1 MATIKHS
8 SSQKIN
14 RLINYC
20 EKRAE
25 VTSSHLLVAEDRKS
39 VQQQMKLTRELFN
52 KTGGVEG
59 HHFIQSFKPGEV
71 TPEQANELGLELAK
85 KMHPNREAII
95 YTHTDKDHIHN
106 HIVLNSPDIEQGKK
120 LSVTRK
126 HYYDW
131 QRANDSLCRGR
142 GLSIVE
148 EKQKKERV
156 TLPEYHIMA
165 KGKMPYKEHLRQ
177 ALDRAKE
184 IATSLQELKTYVK
197 EKFSIDSKLQ
207 KGKVYFKTPEMERFI
222 SGNRLGN
229 NYKKEVLE
237 HELERNAK
245 EYERGVRQLREERK
259 PPTILPD
266 PNQNGASESRRS
278 EKDISRYEQ
287 FTEYALGQKRSTQ
300 SSTRGFDERND
311 KEGGETREHR
321 VEGNEHSVRYVQG
334 FSKSAE
340 QGRGEQQRASQ
351 EREIPYIQSL
361 SEERRGNDK
370 SVRSDYGAQTNS
382 RAGKEDGNEGKTS
395 AVRSGRGIERD
406 RVSPSE
412 LSLDGTNKVKPKV
425 KKRNRDMDIER

>member
-1 MATIKHS
+1 MATVKHS
-8 SSQKIN
+8 PSKKIN

-25 VTSSHLLVAEDRKS
+25 LTSSHLLVAEDRKS

-52 KTGGVEG
+52 KTEGVEG

-131 QRANDSLCRGR
+131 QRANDSLCRER

-184 IATSLQELKTYVK
+184 IATSLQELKAYVK
-197 EKFSIDSKLQ
+197 EKFSMDSKLQ
-207 KGKVYFKTPEMERFI
+207 KGRMYFKTPEMERFI
-222 SGNRLGN
+222 SGNRLGD
-229 NYKKEVLE
+229 NYTKEVLE
-237 HELERNAK
+237 RELERNAK
-245 EYERGVRQLREERK
+245 EYERRVQQLREERK
-259 PPTILPD
+259 QRNILPD
-266 PNQNGASESRRS
+266 QREQQLQQSRLSTDDELASSRSKRNEQPNQSSERTSQRTREQVRRITEGTPKEPHANQQQLQSDASLHVEAREHNRTDESRKTNVVQDINGASRTPNRFP
-278 EKDISRYEQ
+278 K
-287 FTEYALGQKRSTQ
+287 K
-300 SSTRGFDERND
+300 TRKAPREND
-311 KEGGETREHR
+311 
-321 VEGNEHSVRYVQG
+321 Y
-334 FSKSAE
+334 
-340 QGRGEQQRASQ
+340 
-351 EREIPYIQSL
+351 
-361 SEERRGNDK
+361 
-370 SVRSDYGAQTNS
+370 
-382 RAGKEDGNEGKTS
+382 
-395 AVRSGRGIERD
+395 GIER
-406 RVSPSE
+406 
-412 LSLDGTNKVKPKV
+412 
-425 KKRNRDMDIER
+425 

>member
-1 MATIKHS
+1 MATVKHS
-8 SSQKIN
+8 PSKKIN

-25 VTSSHLLVAEDRKS
+25 LTSSHLLIAEDRKS

-52 KTGGVEG
+52 KNDGVEG

-131 QRANDSLCRGR
+131 QRANDRLCRER

-148 EKQKKERV
+148 EKQKREKV
-156 TLPEYHIMA
+156 TLPEYHLMA

-184 IATSLQELKTYVK
+184 IATSLQELKIYVK
-197 EKFSIDSKLQ
+197 EKFSIDSKMQ

-222 SGNRLGN
+222 SGNRLGD
-229 NYKKEVLE
+229 NYTKEVLE
-237 HELERNAK
+237 RELERNAK
-245 EYERGVRQLREERK
+245 EYERRVQQLRDERK
-259 PPTILPD
+259 QRAILPD
-266 PNQNGASESRRS
+266 QREQQLQQSRLSTDDELASSRSKRNEQPNQSSERTSQR
-278 EKDISRYEQ
+278 
-287 FTEYALGQKRSTQ
+287 
-300 SSTRGFDERND
+300 
-311 KEGGETREHR
+311 TREQVRRITEGTPKEPHANQQQLQSDASLH
-321 VEGNEHSVRYVQG
+321 VEAREHNRTDEPRKTNVVQDIND
-334 FSKSAE
+334 
-340 QGRGEQQRASQ
+340 ASRTSNRFPKKTRKAS
-351 EREIPYIQSL
+351 RE
-361 SEERRGNDK
+361 ND
-370 SVRSDYGAQTNS
+370 Y
-382 RAGKEDGNEGKTS
+382 
-395 AVRSGRGIERD
+395 GIER
-406 RVSPSE
+406 
-412 LSLDGTNKVKPKV
+412 
-425 KKRNRDMDIER
+425 

>member
-1 MATIKHS
+1 MATVKHS
-8 SSQKIN
+8 PSKKIN

-25 VTSSHLLVAEDRKS
+25 LTSSHLLIAEDRKS

-52 KTGGVEG
+52 KNDGVEG

-131 QRANDSLCRGR
+131 QRANDRLCRER

-148 EKQKKERV
+148 EKQKREKV
-156 TLPEYHIMA
+156 TLPEYHLMA

-184 IATSLQELKTYVK
+184 IVTSLQELKIYVK
-197 EKFSIDSKLQ
+197 EKFSIDSKMQ
-207 KGKVYFKTPEMERFI
+207 KDKVYFKAPEMERYI

-229 NYKKEVLE
+229 NYSKEGLE
-237 HELERNAK
+237 LEFERNAK
-245 EYERGVRQLREERK
+245 EYERRVQQLGEERK
-259 PPTILPD
+259 QPTNPAEHELRGNDCPP
-266 PNQNGASESRRS
+266 ESDRGLSLDLSQR
-278 EKDISRYEQ
+278 EYEQ
-287 FTEYALGQKRSTQ
+287 RNDDDTGARKNQTDEPT
-300 SSTRGFDERND
+300 STRGDSIDFEAIHRQLAERNRATQEIYQQQFGD
-311 KEGGETREHR
+311 SSRDDQKNGK
-321 VEGNEHSVRYVQG
+321 SV
-334 FSKSAE
+334 
-340 QGRGEQQRASQ
+340 RGEQANRS
-351 EREIPYIQSL
+351 REIGQHERQYGHTGPHVTPTNQKQSRRTRRQQQEHDL
-361 SEERRGNDK
+361 ER
-370 SVRSDYGAQTNS
+370 
-382 RAGKEDGNEGKTS
+382 
-395 AVRSGRGIERD
+395 
-406 RVSPSE
+406 
-412 LSLDGTNKVKPKV
+412 
-425 KKRNRDMDIER
+425 